1 MQEIQILES
10 GINLKPNPLYFIQSH
25 GSVED
30 NIERAAHFRIY
41 FSAAMGMLIR
51 AQGYRRMKI
60 PFLLLFLIL
69 PPVLP
74 STAGLQDAIGLYEK
88 GKFAQAASVLQQ
100 LTISTPSNAEIWV
113 WLSKSRL
120 KARDWDKA
128 VQAMEKAVQLQ
139 PANAEYYILLGRA
152 CGSRASHS
160 NFLMAINWA
169 HRVVREFETA
179 RKLAPEDIEVR
190 FDLLDYYLNAPG
202 IVGGGREKAEAE
214 AQAIAKLNPK
224 KGYLARATIHIKN
237 KKWDL
242 ARKEL
247 TQAVA
252 DSPQSASACKDLAEF
267 LLDRQDFE
275 GALFYAQQAIFW
287 DAKSKRSGL
296 IVAAAKIRLKSD
308 LEAAA
313 ETLHVL
319 LAGTL
324 GEGDPG
330 FEEVYYWLGEYF
342 LTKGENARAQEAFKA
357 ALAYDPEYS
366 RAKDGLSK
374 SQ

>member
-1 MQEIQILES
+1 
-10 GINLKPNPLYFIQSH
+10 
-25 GSVED
+25 
-30 NIERAAHFRIY
+30 
-41 FSAAMGMLIR
+41 MLVP
-51 AQGYRRMKI
+51 APGYWKMKI

-69 PPVLP
+69 PPALP
-74 STAGLQDAIGLYEK
+74 SNASLQDAIGLYEK
-88 GKFAQAASVLQQ
+88 GKFSQAASVFQQ
-100 LTISTPSNAEIWV
+100 LSASAPSNAEVWV

-120 KARDWDKA
+120 KTRDWDKA

-139 PANAEYYILLGRA
+139 PANAEYHLLLGRA

-160 NFLMAINWA
+160 NFLTAIGWA
-169 HRVVREFETA
+169 RRVVKEFETA

-247 TQAVA
+247 TQAIA
-252 DSPQSASACKDLAEF
+252 ESPQSVSASKDLADF

-275 GALFYAQQAIFW
+275 GALYYAQKALLL
-287 DAKSKRSGL
+287 DAKSKRSRL
-296 IVAAAKIRLKSD
+296 IAAAAKIRLKSD
-308 LEAAA
+308 LEEAA
-313 ETLHVL
+313 ETLHAF

-342 LTKGENARAQEAFKA
+342 LTKGEKGRAQESFKA
-357 ALAYDPEYS
+357 ALAFDPEYS

>member
-1 MQEIQILES
+1 MDLLRIMLNGQRI
-10 GINLKPNPLYFIQSH
+10 
-25 GSVED
+25 
-30 NIERAAHFRIY
+30 FRYI
-41 FSAAMGMLIR
+41 FSAAMRMLCP
-51 AQGYRRMKI
+51 APGYRKMKI
-60 PFLLLFLIL
+60 PFFLFFLML

-74 STAGLQDAIGLYEK
+74 SDASLQDAIGLYEK
-88 GKFAQAASVLQQ
+88 GKFAQAANVFQQ
-100 LTISTPSNAEIWV
+100 LSASTPSNAEAWV

-128 VQAMEKAVQLQ
+128 VQALEKAVQLQ
-139 PANAEYYILLGRA
+139 PANAQYHLLLGRA

-160 NFLMAINWA
+160 SFLTAMNWA
-169 HRVVREFETA
+169 LRVVKEFETA
-179 RKLAPEDIEVR
+179 RKLAPESIEVR

-202 IVGGGREKAEAE
+202 IVGGGSEKAEAE
-214 AQAIAKLNPK
+214 AQVIAKLNPK

-247 TQAVA
+247 AQAVV
-252 DSPQSASACKDLAEF
+252 DSPQSVSANKDLADF
-267 LLDRQDFE
+267 LLSRQDFE
-275 GALFYAQQAIFW
+275 GALYYADKALLL
-287 DAKSKRSGL
+287 DAKSKRCRL
-296 IVAAAKIRLKSD
+296 IAAAAKTRLKSD

-313 ETLHVL
+313 ETLHAF

-330 FEEVYYWLGEYF
+330 FEEVYYWLGEYY
-342 LTKGENARAQEAFKA
+342 LTKGEKGRAQEAFKA
-357 ALAYDPEYS
+357 ALAFDPEYS

>member
-1 MQEIQILES
+1 ML
-10 GINLKPNPLYFIQSH
+10 
-25 GSVED
+25 V
-30 NIERAAHFRIY
+30 
-41 FSAAMGMLIR
+41 SAP
-51 AQGYRRMKI
+51 GYRKMKI

-69 PPVLP
+69 PPALP
-74 STAGLQDAIGLYEK
+74 SHASLQDAIGLYEK
-88 GKFAQAASVLQQ
+88 GKFAQAASVFQQ
-100 LTISTPSNAEIWV
+100 LSTSAPASAEVWV

-120 KARDWDKA
+120 KAREWDKA

-139 PANAEYYILLGRA
+139 PVNAEYYLLLGRA

-160 NFLMAINWA
+160 NFLMAIGWA
-169 HRVVREFETA
+169 RRVVKEFETA

-214 AQAIAKLNPK
+214 AQAITRLNPK

-247 TQAVA
+247 AQAVA
-252 DSPQSASACKDLAEF
+252 ESPQSVSASKDLADF
-267 LLDRQDFE
+267 LLDRKDFE
-275 GALFYAQQAIFW
+275 GALSYAKKALLL

-296 IVAAAKIRLKSD
+296 IAAAAKIRLKSD
-308 LEAAA
+308 LEEAA
-313 ETLHVL
+313 ETLHAF

-330 FEEVYYWLGEYF
+330 FEEVHYWLGEYF
-342 LTKGENARAQEAFKA
+342 LTKGEKARAQESFKA
-357 ALAYDPEYS
+357 ALAFDPEYG

>member
-1 MQEIQILES
+1 
-10 GINLKPNPLYFIQSH
+10 
-25 GSVED
+25 
-30 NIERAAHFRIY
+30 
-41 FSAAMGMLIR
+41 MLVP
-51 AQGYRRMKI
+51 ASGYRKMKI
-60 PFLLLFLIL
+60 PFLLFFLIL
-69 PPVLP
+69 PSALP
-74 STAGLQDAIGLYEK
+74 SNISLQDAIGLYEK
-88 GKFAQAASVLQQ
+88 GKFAQSTSVFQQ
-100 LTISTPSNAEIWV
+100 LSASTPSNAEVWV
-113 WLSKSRL
+113 WLSRSLL

-139 PANAEYYILLGRA
+139 PANAEYYLLLGRA

-160 NFLMAINWA
+160 NFLTAIGWA
-169 HRVVREFETA
+169 RRVAKEFETA

-202 IVGGGREKAEAE
+202 IVGGGREKADAE

-252 DSPQSASACKDLAEF
+252 ENPQSVSASKDLADF

-275 GALFYAQQAIFW
+275 GALYYAKKALIV
-287 DAKSKRSGL
+287 DSKSKRSGL
-296 IVAAAKIRLKSD
+296 IAAAAKIKLKSD
-308 LEAAA
+308 LEEAA
-313 ETLHVL
+313 ETLHTF

-324 GEGDPG
+324 GEGDPD

-342 LTKGENARAQEAFKA
+342 LTKGEKGRAQESFKA
-357 ALAYDPEYS
+357 ALDFNPEYS

>member
-1 MQEIQILES
+1 M
-10 GINLKPNPLYFIQSH
+10 
-25 GSVED
+25 
-30 NIERAAHFRIY
+30 R
-41 FSAAMGMLIR
+41 MLVP
-51 AQGYRRMKI
+51 APGYRKMKI
-60 PFLLLFLIL
+60 PFLFLFLIL
-69 PPVLP
+69 PPALP
-74 STAGLQDAIGLYEK
+74 SNNLQDAIGLYER
-88 GKFAQAASVLQQ
+88 GKFAQAASIFQQ
-100 LTISTPSNAEIWV
+100 LSVSTPSNTEVWV

-120 KARDWDKA
+120 KIRDWDRA

-139 PANAEYYILLGRA
+139 PANAEYHILLGRA

-160 NFLMAINWA
+160 SFLTAMSWA
-169 HRVVREFETA
+169 RRVVKEFETA
-179 RKLAPEDIEVR
+179 RNLAPENIEAR

-202 IVGGGREKAEAE
+202 IVGGGSEKAEAE
-214 AQAIAKLNPK
+214 AQAIAKLNPPK
-224 KGYLARATIHIKN
+224 RYLARATIHIKN

-252 DSPQSASACKDLAEF
+252 ENPQSVSSSKDLADF

-275 GALFYAQQAIFW
+275 GALYYAQKALLL
-287 DAKSKRSGL
+287 DAKSKRSRL
-296 IVAAAKIRLKSD
+296 IAAAAKIRLKSD
-308 LEAAA
+308 LEEVA
-313 ETLHVL
+313 ETLHTF

-324 GEGDPG
+324 GEEDPG

-342 LTKGENARAQEAFKA
+342 LTKGEKARAQEAFKS
-357 ALAYDPEYS
+357 ALAFDPEYS